1 MHEGDTKGG
10 DSTEV
15 VESAA
20 DLDLTPACVRWDGQG
35 VIMSRAVC
43 PSRGE

>member
-1 MHEGDTKGG
+1 MREARKG
-10 DSTEV
+10 DSTEL

-20 DLDLTPACVRWDGQG
+20 DLDLTLACVPWDRQG